1 LPLFF
6 RGGGPYKGRMTLF
19 PGWGRRFA
27 ATMNENK
34 GGPWGP
40 SGGGGDGSGDGGGD
54 DKGGGPRSPWGQPP
68 RRRRPVGVTPN
79 LGSIDDFIKKSRE
92 RFGGRFPYQE
102 GKPYWFY
109 GLAIVLLLWL
119 VSTSFHRVGPQEQGV
134 VTLFGKYSRTVGPGV
149 NFTLP
154 WPVESMEKV
163 DGQIQSI
170 AIGASGGQEN
180 LILTGDEN
188 IIDVAYTVRWKVRD
202 PQLYLFSVQD
212 PQATIQQVAE
222 SAMRAAVATV
232 TLDEAIGV
240 GRSAIENRVQL
251 LMQQVLDR
259 YGAGVQIEGVS
270 IRQSDPPEQVNDAFK
285 AVTAAQQDAQS
296 YTNQARGYAQQVTA
310 QAQGEAAAFDKVY
323 AQYKLAP
330 EVTRRRMYYETM
342 ERVLSK
348 VDKTIVEAPGVVPYL
363 PLPEAR
369 AKPEGDQR

>member
-1 LPLFF
+1 MIRIPGL
-6 RGGGPYKGRMTLF
+6 GPRY
-19 PGWGRRFA
+19 A

-40 SGGGGDGSGDGGGD
+40 SGGGDGGGD
-54 DKGGGPRSPWGQPP
+54 GGDGPRSPWGQPP
-68 RRRRPVGVTPN
+68 KRRRPTGMTPN
-79 LGSIDDFIKKSRE
+79 IASLDDLLKKGRE

-102 GKPYWFY
+102 GKPYWLY
-109 GLAIVLLLWL
+109 GVAVFLLLWL
-119 VSTSFHRVGPQEQGV
+119 LFTSFHRVGPQEQGV
-134 VTLFGKYSRTVGPGV
+134 VTLFGKYSRTVGSGI

-154 WPVESMEKV
+154 LPIESMEKV
-163 DGQIQSI
+163 DSQIQSVN
-170 AIGASGGQEN
+170 IGAVAGGQEN

-188 IIDVAYTVRWKVRD
+188 IIDLAYTVRWKVRD

-212 PQATIQQVAE
+212 PKATIQQVAE

-240 GRSAIENRVQL
+240 GRSDIESRVQR

-270 IRQSDPPEQVNDAFK
+270 VRQSDPPRKVNDAFK
-285 AVTAAQQDAQS
+285 AVTGAQQDAQS
-296 YTNQARGYAQQVTA
+296 YINQARGYAQQVTA
-310 QAQGEAAAFDKVY
+310 HAQGEAAAFDKVY

-363 PLPEAR
+363 PLPTVKGKQA
-369 AKPEGDQR
+369 EGEQK

>member
-1 LPLFF
+1 MIRFL
-6 RGGGPYKGRMTLF
+6 
-19 PGWGRRFA
+19 GWRPPFA
-27 ATMNENK
+27 AAMNENK

-40 SGGGGDGSGDGGGD
+40 SGDGSGGDGGGD
-54 DKGGGPRSPWGQPP
+54 GGDGGNGPRSPWGQPP
-68 RRRRPVGVTPN
+68 RKRRPSVAPN
-79 LGSIDDFIKKSRE
+79 IGSLDDLLKRGRE

-102 GKPYWFY
+102 GKPYWLY
-109 GLAIVLLLWL
+109 GLGVFLLLWL
-119 VSTSFHRVGPQEQGV
+119 VFTSFHRVGPQEQGV
-134 VTLFGKYSRTVGPGV
+134 VTLFGKYSRTVGPGI

-154 WPVESMEKV
+154 LPIESMEKV
-163 DGQIQSI
+163 DNQIHAI
-170 AIGASGGQEN
+170 DIGASSGTQEN

-188 IIDVAYTVRWKVRD
+188 IIDLAYTVRWRVRD
-202 PQLYLFSVQD
+202 PQLYLFSVDD
-212 PQATIQQVAE
+212 PAATIQQVAE

-232 TLDEAIGV
+232 TLDDAIGA
-240 GRSAIENRVQL
+240 GRNDVETRVQL

-270 IRQSDPPEQVNDAFK
+270 IRQSDPPEKVNDAFK

-296 YTNQARGYAQQVTA
+296 YINQARGYAQQVTA
-310 QAQGEAAAFDKVY
+310 HAQGEAAAFDKVY

-330 EVTRRRMYYETM
+330 EVTRRRMYYDTM

-369 AKPEGDQR
+369 SKQPEGESR

>member
-1 LPLFF
+1 
-6 RGGGPYKGRMTLF
+6 MTRFL
-19 PGWGRRFA
+19 GWGRGLA

-40 SGGGGDGSGDGGGD
+40 SGGGDGSGDGGGD

-102 GKPYWFY
+102 GKPYWLY
-109 GLAIVLLLWL
+109 GVAVVLLLWL
-119 VSTSFHRVGPQEQGV
+119 VFTSFHQVGPQKQGV

-149 NFTLP
+149 NLTLP
-154 WPVESMEKV
+154 WPIESMEKV
-163 DGQIQSI
+163 DGQIRLLD
-170 AIGASGGQEN
+170 IGASGGSQEN

-188 IIDVAYTVRWKVRD
+188 IIDLAYTVRWKVRD
-202 PQLYLFSVQD
+202 PQLYLFSVKD
-212 PQATIQQVAE
+212 PDATIQQVAE

-240 GRSAIENRVQL
+240 GRSAIEGRVQL

-330 EVTRRRMYYETM
+330 DVTRRRMYYDTM

-348 VDKTIVEAPGVVPYL
+348 VDKTVIEAPGVVPYL
-363 PLPEAR
+363 PLPETR
-369 AKPEGDQR
+369 AKPAEGDQR